1 MARSENSKP
10 TKELILDAAFSFL
23 EQPRY
28 TSFSMNELAAKVGIT
43 KPAIYRHF
51 KSKEVLLDAMENRIV
66 DDMAYLLKDIATKD
80 LETSKKSLAGLI
92 KYFIE
97 NPSHI
102 NYYIAQMSQNANY
115 EEHLFKKLTER
126 QVSFLGQVAD
136 KDSYLSAFRSDMRLF
151 AKHIFSGMSLFY
163 FVKLQ
168 EKLRQEG
175 KCVPSPQEYAEKVVN
190 LLVYGLLECTDESS
204 PVHPQEISPERRQEI
219 ISLCKIPENSFP
231 AENKIFKA
239 LASVIEKHKMKGVT
253 VERIAD
259 ELGMAKSSLYEYF
272 DNKNHMIKSLVNK
285 EISLLQTIA
294 NENTAEA
301 GNFTEYLLIQM
312 YSELEYFSHRPEI
325 IPICGW
331 LLMSANDSFDGM
343 QNQDMEDCDE
353 VNNVWEKRL
362 PSLINS
368 PDLGYSYSPRVIT
381 TWAGVLPV
389 AFLVESKG
397 KNLSEKKFMEG
408 FNFMI
413 DYIFNGIKSPLEEL
427 QGNIKK
433 LEA

>member
-1 MARSENSKP
+1 
-10 TKELILDAAFSFL
+10 
-23 EQPRY
+23 
-28 TSFSMNELAAKVGIT
+28 MNELAAKVGIT

-126 QVSFLGQVAD
+126 QVSFLGQLAD

-219 ISLCKIPENSFP
+219 ICLCKIPENSFP